1 MLWKGKQVP
10 FKKFPGKI
18 TAFLEIKFFVLYQHR
33 GIVHDSK
40 RFCNKT
46 NYNLIK
52 YIIFHFPPIGP
63 ERTNTAGRNSALATQ
78 HPILVYSMTARI
90 PAKQS
95 NTFTWSGNQV
105 VAQFLKN
112 KTQLSSSGHFNGTF
126 LTCPTNYITFFFLTT
141 QNWILELGLIKINLN

>member
-1 MLWKGKQVP
+1 
-10 FKKFPGKI
+10 
-18 TAFLEIKFFVLYQHR
+18 KFFVLYQHR

-78 HPILVYSMTARI
+78 HPILVYHCCRASTSTATLSRK
-90 PAKQS
+90 PQPRLSRRPLPQNLHCEFALQNPFLFLAKLIWYGRRHS
-95 NTFTWSGNQV
+95 T
-105 VAQFLKN
+105 LKERW
-112 KTQLSSSGHFNGTF
+112 KKQL
-126 LTCPTNYITFFFLTT
+126 
-141 QNWILELGLIKINLN
+141 